1 MIMLQANN
9 QLLEHS
15 IVSMYVMENI
25 WYFVFAGLLSYNLPL
40 VFKLKQ
46 ESGYLIRAGIMVL
59 MSMAIVP
66 IAMLLPTDFKM
77 GSKLLVWGA
86 CFVGG
91 IVFASYGARILKAR
105 FSLLLSRFTVKS
117 SVRRGS
123 KTDIRYMDKEL
134 PVIAEY
140 NPLKYINLK
149 KGVFVGLDESVK
161 PIYLKDPDDW
171 YKRHF
176 LIVGASRSGKG
187 VAMQSLGIQSLMLGE
202 TIVFLDPKGDKYL
215 PHIFKSQCDELGV
228 NYSYIDLTQD
238 MGQINLIADFT
249 ARDLKNCLV
258 EAFSLREMGSESDV
272 YRKNEQEFLE
282 NFAAFACE
290 QNNSSN
296 FVTTGDKIRTGKL
309 SKSLASICQDYE
321 IDRYAD
327 KFKSSVSDLNK
338 LIKVVTINAAS
349 GKSLAQLLNGGGCVY
364 IVGDLLDETIK
375 KIQRFIFCRIVQ
387 LARGYANEVNSKEKN
402 ITVFADE
409 LVAHISRFVAESY
422 TVSLGWN
429 LKIVS
434 AVQDLKLLRG
444 APADLDPEFLKGAV
458 FGNSQNKLFYRADDI
473 DTADFLSDMTGRIQI
488 EEEQKLVTRNSLNS
502 EQLDRQTRLIQ
513 SERNYFD
520 RNMIL
525 NLKQFEAVFCASL
538 PYRKT
543 IASLCKTSPIKVNG
557 NVSGKILLSVDN
569 LVQRQS
575 AKSMLDNINP
585 QSDNQNNNIQHD
597 TENLKWQQ
605 IRENN
610 LIGTI
615 KNEHSSNN
623 NDSTGNNPQETS
635 SGKSNYLF

>member
-238 MGQINLIADFT
+238 IGQINLIADFS

-282 NFAAFACE
+282 NFATFACE
-290 QNNSSN
+290 QNNSSAN
-296 FVTTGDKIRTGKL
+296 
-309 SKSLASICQDYE
+309 SAAKSLASICQDYE

-338 LIKVVTINAAS
+338 LIKVVAINAAN

-525 NLKQFEAVFCASL
+525 NLKQFEAIFCASL

-543 IASLCKTSPIKVNG
+543 IASLCKTSPVKVND
-557 NVSGKILLSVDN
+557 NANGKTLLSVDN
-569 LVQRQS
+569 LAQNQG
-575 AKSMLDNINP
+575 AKSMLDINNNKVKVLNP
-585 QSDNQNNNIQHD
+585 QSNNQNNNAQHD

-610 LIGTI
+610 FIGTI

-623 NDSTGNNPQETS
+623 NAATGSNPQETS
-635 SGKSNYLF
+635 SSKSDYLF